1 MKLKWNKPSITAKF
15 SSTDIEQLALLGD
28 WPWSAQN
35 GTWSGQGG
43 NPWSG
48 QVGTWRANSGGWSGQ
63 ST

>member
-48 QVGTWRANSGGWSGQ
+48 QAATWQGQ
-63 ST
+63 K